1 MEPKMELVTGQ
12 RIPWGVV
19 VASEQAPQQPAG
31 AASRE
36 DRDDI
41 AASLGGDEE
50 AFARLVRRY
59 QAEIVSQLWKYTRDP
74 VLVEELAQEVFVE
87 AYLGLRG
94 FRGHAPFL
102 HWLRRIATRVGYR
115 YWRRQSLRRER
126 ETAYEPWHDQGTSSP
141 EPGSAAEAADRVQ
154 ALLAELPP
162 RDRLVLT
169 LLYLEELDTHEIAA
183 RTGWSRA
190 LVKVQAFRARQK
202 LRSLLE
208 RRGFDG

>member
-1 MEPKMELVTGQ
+1 MELVTGY
-12 RIPWGVV
+12 RVLWGALA
-19 VASEQAPQQPAG
+19 ASELAPHQPAG

-36 DRDDI
+36 DREDI

-74 VLVEELAQEVFVE
+74 GLVEELAQEVFVE

-115 YWRRQSLRRER
+115 FWRRQSLRRER
-126 ETAYEPWHDQGTSSP
+126 ETAYQPWHDQGAPLP
-141 EPGSAAEAADRVQ
+141 EAGSASEAADRVQ
-154 ALLAELPP
+154 SLLAELPP

-183 RTGWSRA
+183 RTGWSRT

-202 LRSLLE
+202 LRALLE
-208 RRGFDG
+208 QRGFEG